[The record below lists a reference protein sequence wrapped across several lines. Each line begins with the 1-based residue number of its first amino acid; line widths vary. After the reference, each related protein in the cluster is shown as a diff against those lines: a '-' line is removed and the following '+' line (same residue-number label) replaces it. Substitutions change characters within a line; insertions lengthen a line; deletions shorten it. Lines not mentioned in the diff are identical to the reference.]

1 MKKAGDL
8 WYWAIAGIEKLLLLQ
23 KSLQSDA
30 RFFARFFESALSL
43 DSEISHSSRKTL
55 YTEGKLD
62 LKPFDFP
69 IGSKFL
75 AAPLIRSCGT
85 VGEGSVMKIRVV
97 ISQPRFVCARFVC
110 DRLKTGA
117 IATPL
122 IALSALILSGCSVA
136 DLPSGKVDAVSPAA
150 SANGSGTP
158 IAASPSPTAGEFSFP
173 SANCGDQA
181 STPSENWYPV
191 YIDHGSLDEIHS
203 KFCGD
208 AISAIRDKTGTP
220 SVQVASFTSYGKA
233 QRFALAVGGVVEAI
247 PTAQSPTANTTT
259 ADRTASSSAS
269 IAAAS
274 PQASAPAWNF
284 SGHSDG
290 TQTGTQSAQ
299 SATLAADSGSP
310 INIRSS
316 ASTTATVA
324 TVGYGGDR
332 LQIVDKK
339 QGDDGYTWYSVRLA
353 SGETGWVRGDF
364 VSQATASSAAN
375 SSSCQ

>member
-1 MKKAGDL
+1 
-8 WYWAIAGIEKLLLLQ
+8 
-23 KSLQSDA
+23 
-30 RFFARFFESALSL
+30 
-43 DSEISHSSRKTL
+43 
-55 YTEGKLD
+55 
-62 LKPFDFP
+62 
-69 IGSKFL
+69 
-75 AAPLIRSCGT
+75 
-85 VGEGSVMKIRVV
+85 MKIRVV
-97 ISQPRFVCARFVC
+97 TSQPRFVC

-122 IALSALILSGCSVA
+122 VALSALILSGCSIA

-150 SANGSGTP
+150 SASASGTP

-208 AISAIRDKTGTP
+208 AISTLRDKTGTP

-233 QRFALAVGGVVEAI
+233 QRFALAVGGVVEPI
-247 PTAQSPTANTTT
+247 PTAQSPAANAAT
-259 ADRTASSSAS
+259 ADSTASPSAS

-274 PQASAPAWNF
+274 PQASAPA
-284 SGHSDG
+284 
-290 TQTGTQSAQ
+290 GTQSAQ
-299 SATLAADSGSP
+299 SATIAADSGSP

-364 VSQATASSAAN
+364 VSQATASSAASGAAN
-375 SSSCQ
+375 SSAANSSTPSATASPSTSADSASSGQTATLAASEPGSPINVRDRASTAGEVRSVGYSGDRIQIADKTQDDDGTVWYSVRFDSGATGWVRSDFVNR